1 MEYEMLIENV
11 QQWGKDKGFKDARA
25 QFMKV
30 VEELGETAEAYDKH
44 YPDKLIDSIGDLQV
58 TIIMFA
64 MLAGVD
70 YKAALEEAWNEIA
83 DRKGKMIDGVFVK
96 ESDLHKGRTGK

>member
-1 MEYEMLIENV
+1 MEYEKLIKNV
-11 QQWGKDKGFKDARA
+11 QQWGKGKGFDNPRA
-25 QFMKV
+25 QFVKI
-30 VEELGETAEAYDKH
+30 VEELGETAEAYNKQ

-83 DRKGKMIDGVFVK
+83 NRKGKMKNGIFVK
-96 ESDLHKGRTGK
+96 EEDL